1 MLKIGI
7 TGGIGTGK
15 STVCRIFET
24 LGIPVF
30 YADQEAKNLSM
41 QDAAVVHAIKKIFG
55 EDIYAAGTLRTK
67 EVAAIVFQEP
77 AKLAQLNAII
87 HPAVR
92 LKFESWVMQ
101 QKEAPY
107 VLKEAAL
114 IYESGSD
121 TLLNAVIVVTAPE
134 KLRIERIAK
143 RDQLPAE
150 AIRSRMKN
158 QWPEDEK
165 IKRAKFIIN
174 NDEQKMIIPQVLSIH
189 RTLLNQSSVS

>member
-30 YADQEAKNLSM
+30 YADQEAKNLST

-55 EDIYAAGTLRTK
+55 EDIYAGGALRSK

-174 NDEQKMIIPQVLSIH
+174 NDEQRMIIPQVLSIH